1 MNKKI
6 LIFIKVLVTVGL
18 IAWILDRV
26 EISNTMLF
34 LRNSS
39 PEYFLA
45 ALLILVTQSL
55 LAVQRWR
62 RVLLQLK
69 VELSFI
75 HALRYLWIGLFFN
88 QTLPS
93 SIGGDA
99 LRGYYLCKDGVT
111 LGTSMLGV
119 LLDRFF
125 GMVGLILLGIITLP
139 LLFHWVDNPVAEWG
153 MIIVVLGGVAA
164 IIAMLV
170 LDLLPDRLS
179 HWRIIRGLF
188 ALAREGRRQLFS
200 LSPGLILMFS
210 SIIIHLLSVLV
221 VIVLS
226 MGLGVEI
233 AWWGI
238 LLVIPLTTLLT
249 TIPISIA
256 GWGVR
261 EGIVVMGLGYVG
273 VEAEVALA
281 LSILYGLSMLLMALP
296 GGVVWLTLRNS
307 NPEIPG

>member
-45 ALLILVTQSL
+45 ALLILVMQSL

-69 VELSFI
+69 VELSFV

-125 GMVGLILLGIITLP
+125 GMVGLIMLVIITLP

-281 LSILYGLSMLLMALP
+281 LSILYG
-296 GGVVWLTLRNS
+296 
-307 NPEIPG
+307 

>member
-45 ALLILVTQSL
+45 ALLILVMQSL

-69 VELSFI
+69 VELSFV

-125 GMVGLILLGIITLP
+125 GMVGLIMLVIITLP

-296 GGVVWLTLRNS
+296 GGAVWLTLRHS